1 MNQRLK
7 ALIRLSR
14 PIRLSTPALILLTPW
29 IATAQ
34 SQIAGNEHWV
44 ATWATGQELA
54 TTVQEK
60 PQFPPNVK
68 MPDFSKMKR
77 QTPPL
82 AVAENQT
89 VRMIVHTSIGGR
101 QIRLE
106 LSDAF
111 GKGIVSIGKA
121 HVAVRRSGS
130 AIEPGT
136 DREVTF
142 SGNSTVD
149 IRPGSIIVSDPV
161 DLEVRPMSDLAVSLY
176 VSKSDGAPTS
186 HPIGLHT
193 SYIAPND
200 STSDPSMTDSKPTT
214 AYFWLRGVDVLTS
227 ADNFAIACLGD
238 SITDGFATTIDAD
251 KAWPT
256 QLANRLNEVHTGA
269 SISVLNE
276 GVSGNQVL
284 RDGAGV
290 SALARFDRDVL
301 GLPGVRW
308 MVLLEGIND
317 INLHGQVKDPGALV
331 PEDLI
336 RGYRQLIARAH
347 MYGIKV
353 MGATLTPEE
362 GVWLAG
368 PVGEATRQTINDW
381 IRTGKEFDAVVDFD
395 SAVRDSAHPAR
406 LRPAFNPGDNIHPND
421 VGNRAM
427 ADAFNLETFGH

>member
-1 MNQRLK
+1 MIKGFK
-7 ALIRLSR
+7 AIIRVSVPGLIMLVSCV
-14 PIRLSTPALILLTPW
+14 AL
-29 IATAQ
+29 AQ
-34 SQIAGNEHWV
+34 AQIAANEHWV

-54 TTVQEK
+54 LTVQEK

-77 QTPPL
+77 PSPPL

-106 LSDAF
+106 LSNAF
-111 GKGIVSIGKA
+111 GKGIASIGKA
-121 HVAVRRSGS
+121 HVAIRKSGS
-130 AIEPGT
+130 AIEPGS

-142 SGNSTVD
+142 SGSSTVE
-149 IRPGSIIVSDPV
+149 IRPGVLIVSDPV
-161 DLEVRPMSDLAVSLY
+161 DLQVRPMSDLAVSLY
-176 VSKSDGAPTS
+176 VSKIDGAPTS
-186 HPIGLHT
+186 HPVGLHT
-193 SYIAPND
+193 SYIASGD
-200 STSDPSMTDSKPTT
+200 SVADASMTNSKPTT

-227 ADNFAIACLGD
+227 SDNFAIVCLGD

-256 QLANRLNEVHTGA
+256 QLADRLNDVRTGPRM
-269 SISVLNE
+269 SVLNE

-301 GLPGVRW
+301 SLPGVRW

-317 INLHGQVKDPGALV
+317 INLHGQVSDPGALV
-331 PEDLI
+331 PDDLI
-336 RGYRQLIARAH
+336 RGYRQLIDRAH

-353 MGATLTPEE
+353 VGATLTPEE
-362 GVWLAG
+362 GVWLSG
-368 PVGEATRQTINDW
+368 PVGEATRLKVNEW
-381 IRTGKEFDAVVDFD
+381 IRTSKDFDAVVDFD
-395 SAVRDSAHPAR
+395 SAVRDSSHPSR
-406 LRPAFNPGDNIHPND
+406 LLPAFNPGDNIHPND

-427 ADAFNLETFGH
+427 ADAFNLETFEH